1 MLRLDNGFTLPE
13 RVCRMSEYRIRGV
26 WLAGALLLAGCSDPQ
41 RDLEGSWYDQSRQAN
56 EIREG
61 YVAQQEQFGV
71 QEVDAKKSYDGQMM
85 IERTHGR
92 RGVTV
97 AGDELREMISP

>member
-1 MLRLDNGFTLPE
+1 MVRALCG
-13 RVCRMSEYRIRGV
+13 
-26 WLAGALLLAGCSDPQ
+26 LAGWLLFAGCSDSQP
-41 RDLEGSWYDQSRQAN
+41 DLEGSWYDQSRQAH
-56 EIREG
+56 EVREG
-61 YVAQQEQFGV
+61 YVNQQEQFGV

-97 AGDELREMISP
+97 AGDELQEMIAP